1 MFGHELPARIYFV
14 LAGIGL
20 ITAWWFNAI
29 ATLEG
34 QNYLQAWF
42 GSAVDWVLSLDLLI
56 VILALVVFMLYE
68 AKKLGMKRVWLYFL
82 ASGITAMAF
91 TFPLFM
97 AFRELRKQKIAMA
110 FGKLET
116 FEVDNHRVDVWV
128 PEKVVSYTPILMMHD
143 GKNVFDPRTA
153 SDNTTWG
160 VLDALRGNKIKADP
174 QPLIIAVHGLGP
186 ETRMLELAP
195 KEIVEEHPDIFDNLP
210 LEYKPVHNTSMNG
223 EYNTL
228 LAEKILPM
236 VLEKYGIEHQLERTA
251 IAGSSMG
258 GLASI
263 YLISKYPHLFGAAL
277 AFSTHW
283 IIGHEYMAQEL
294 SKLVPV
300 AGRHKI
306 YTDSGTEGLDLFYQP
321 CHNKAIKGFE
331 ARGYVRDRDLTHAV
345 FPGTGHDEGAWA
357 SRVHIPINWWLRG

>member
-1 MFGHELPARIYFV
+1 
-14 LAGIGL
+14 
-20 ITAWWFNAI
+20 
-29 ATLEG
+29 
-34 QNYLQAWF
+34 
-42 GSAVDWVLSLDLLI
+42 
-56 VILALVVFMLYE
+56 
-68 AKKLGMKRVWLYFL
+68 
-82 ASGITAMAF
+82 
-91 TFPLFM
+91 
-97 AFRELRKQKIAMA
+97 MA

-116 FEVDNHRVDVWV
+116 FEVDSHRVDVWV
-128 PEKVVSYTPILMMHD
+128 PEKLVSYTPILMMHD

-160 VLDALRGNKIKADP
+160 VLDALRDNKVKADP
-174 QPLIIAVHGLGP
+174 QPLIVAVHGLGP

-195 KEIVEEHPDIFDNLP
+195 KEIVEAHPDIFDNLP
-210 LEYKPVHNTSMNG
+210 VEYKPLHNTSMNG

-228 LAEKILPM
+228 LAEKVLPM

-263 YLISKYPHLFGAAL
+263 YLMSKYPHLFGAAL

-321 CHNKAIKGFE
+321 FHNKAIKGFE
-331 ARGYVRDRDLTHAV
+331 ARGYVRDRDLSYGV